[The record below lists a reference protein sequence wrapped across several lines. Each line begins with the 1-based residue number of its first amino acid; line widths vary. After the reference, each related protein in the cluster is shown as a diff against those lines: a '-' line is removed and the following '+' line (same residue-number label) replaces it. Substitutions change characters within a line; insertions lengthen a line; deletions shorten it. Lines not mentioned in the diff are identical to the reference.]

1 MVYFV
6 TKKSQ
11 DSGMWYEF
19 QRSLCASA
27 RWAIVKVLA
36 TQKDQISCW
45 FLTWLLWEKKQDEV
59 AAQQALGQL
68 LQRGS
73 RAPLPVLQ
81 ELLWH
86 PSLQVS
92 WAWHQMTV
100 VIVMLP
106 DVSME
111 VNCSS
116 KTQGSQLLAIRWGS
130 RPMQPWIVCHS
141 RCNGWGTFAQSI
153 WLELGVSQDWC
164 RYRTAMSS
172 SLVRGPEEKRKARKE
187 RNNFPWLRENWS
199 PGKPPNRM
207 RAALLWERLGMVMLE
222 VMRSCAWWRDFV
234 SFAFTAPQLHIIW
247 SIQPSIDLPKLIPMR
262 QVWLPCT

>member
-1 MVYFV
+1 MSFSEVFALQ
-6 TKKSQ
+6 Q
-11 DSGMWYEF
+11 DE
-19 QRSLCASA
+19 QSLKYWQLK
-27 RWAIVKVLA
+27 RIRFLA
-36 TQKDQISCW
+36 GSWHDCY
-45 FLTWLLWEKKQDEV
+45 EKKNKMRWLHSKPWASCYSEV
-59 AAQQALGQL
+59 QGRLFQCCRNCYGI
-68 LQRGS
+68 
-73 RAPLPVLQ
+73 
-81 ELLWH
+81 